1 MKYSYRTTPNIRLL
15 DKRKAKGSAGSEIKS
30 HNSVIFAVS
39 TDLLGNF
46 LKTDLEPKVA
56 ANLAEPVL
64 RGSRMSSSQ
73 PTRAGQNHYRA

>member
-1 MKYSYRTTPNIRLL
+1 MVRGMKYYYRTTPNIRLL

-30 HNSVIFAVS
+30 HNWVIFAVS

-56 ANLAEPVL
+56 ASLA
-64 RGSRMSSSQ
+64 
-73 PTRAGQNHYRA
+73 